1 MSEVLIE
8 QKEYSSEQARDK
20 LWTFMESEREA
31 TRVSSPKSSTTHFLF
46 TPGFPLPGSMDKED
60 LLRIPDDEVIIFSKA
75 YDRALT
81 KEEFDAY
88 NKKFPGEEEND
99 IMNTDP
105 LRYALLLFV
114 RSRMTVPDTTR
125 SEGT

>member
-8 QKEYSSEQARDK
+8 QKEYSPENARNK

-31 TRVSSPKSSTTHFLF
+31 TRVLSPKSSLEHFLF
-46 TPGFPLPGSMDKED
+46 TPGFPLPGSIVKED
-60 LLRIPDDEVIIFSKA
+60 LVRIPNDEVIIFSKA
-75 YDRALT
+75 YDGTLT
-81 KEEFDAY
+81 REEFDAY

-99 IMNTDP
+99 IMNIDP

-114 RSRMTVPDTTR
+114 RSRMTVPDMIR